1 MIIAP
6 KPIDDYKYIKPT
18 GLYAP
23 TLTDCTAIL
32 VNDAAEDELAFDIT
46 SVINPLVC
54 LLEFDF
60 VIPADF
66 KAFGGLADDL
76 VVRALQDAVASL
88 LGNLTITV
96 VVLDSAGVVVD
107 DSSIATIALTA
118 AYANYDCPLVTGGT
132 FVAGDHITV
141 QITLDATV
149 AGAVGDDGRITI
161 PKLKYIPQ

>member
-1 MIIAP
+1 MTMIAP
-6 KPIDDYKYIKPT
+6 KPTEDYKYIKPT

-60 VIPADF
+60 IIPADF

-76 VVRALQDAVASL
+76 VVRAIQDAGGV
-88 LGNLTITV
+88 GDLTITV
-96 VVLDSAGVVVD
+96 VVLDTSGTVID
-107 DSSIATIALTA
+107 DSSIATIALTG
-118 AYANYDCPLVTGGT
+118 AYANYDCPLVTAGA

>member
-1 MIIAP
+1 MTIIAP
-6 KPIDDYKYIKPT
+6 EPIDAYKYIKPT
-18 GLYAP
+18 GFYAP

-60 VIPADF
+60 VIPSDF

-76 VVRALQDAVASL
+76 VVRAIQDAGGV
-88 LGNLTITV
+88 GDLTITV

-107 DSSIATIALTA
+107 DGSITTIALTG
-118 AYANYDCPLVTGGT
+118 AYVDYDCPLVTGGT